1 MAKTISVAVREGEG
15 YLRVALTGD
24 FPQHLPDA
32 VDLHA
37 RLHVLSRGSGHTRYL
52 VDISGIGQRL
62 GIPAAFEYANL
73 AYPEEP
79 EAVRTAVLDLSEHLV
94 TGRFFENLLRNR
106 GHSFRL
112 FTDESEALEW
122 LLSDS

>member
-1 MAKTISVAVREGEG
+1 MADQIHEEISEGDG
-15 YLRVALTGD
+15 YLRVTLTGD
-24 FPQHLPDA
+24 FPQQLPDA

-52 VDISGIGQRL
+52 VDIRGIGQRL

-73 AYPEEP
+73 AFPDEP

-94 TGRFFENLLRNR
+94 TGRFFENLMLRR
-106 GHSFRL
+106 GHSL
-112 FTDESEALEW
+112 HMFTDEAEALEW
-122 LLSDS
+122 LLSES